1 MNQDRNNFIKSVDG
15 FGSKRLFGIK
25 IGLLHRGTEKLI
37 EYKTYNQSIPYF
49 NRLDYVS
56 LIAQEEIYI
65 NNIEKL
71 LNLRISRYGSV
82 VRTIFLEISR
92 ILNHLLAVTS
102 NAIDVGAFTPFLL
115 GFEEREKLMS
125 FYEAISGARMHS
137 GFLRLGGISVD
148 VPLYLFDQIYK
159 WLNVFPIKLQ
169 DIHTVLTGNRIW
181 RVRLADVGILT
192 KQMINGFSLTGVLLR
207 GSNIKIDLRLI
218 GYEYYS
224 NIRFNVVTGVKGDC
238 LSRYLIRMNEMLESV
253 KIIKQC
259 IKSLKV
265 FIILYNYKKIIKYFQ
280 KVSIPNKYEFKTNM
294 ESMIH

>member
-1 MNQDRNNFIKSVDG
+1 M
-15 FGSKRLFGIK
+15 
-25 IGLLHRGTEKLI
+25 I

-82 VRTIFLEISR
+82 IRTIFLEISR

>member
-1 MNQDRNNFIKSVDG
+1 
-15 FGSKRLFGIK
+15 
-25 IGLLHRGTEKLI
+25 
-37 EYKTYNQSIPYF
+37 
-49 NRLDYVS
+49 
-56 LIAQEEIYI
+56 
-65 NNIEKL
+65 
-71 LNLRISRYGSV
+71 
-82 VRTIFLEISR
+82 
-92 ILNHLLAVTS
+92 
-102 NAIDVGAFTPFLL
+102 
-115 GFEEREKLMS
+115 MS